1 MFGTLSYLLCAV
13 VAAVVGAV
21 LLAKSRHSDL
31 TRRGAIACAAVVVW
45 GLVLAGQAFVGA
57 QGTWVA
63 LVVEVVRYG
72 AWLIVL
78 RALALN
84 SPRWFSNSVLLLIS
98 VFSLYAILGWVGEFT
113 RTFYFGL
120 SGVAETAGL
129 LLAFAGLVATEQ
141 AMRSVAVEHSRT
153 VRLCAAGVGGQFAF
167 DLFLFSQAQLLGA
180 VDPTAW
186 MLRGVVSAALL
197 IPFSVGVLRL
207 PAAEPRVFISRH
219 VVFYTSA
226 FVAVGSYLCLMA
238 LGGYYVREKGGDW
251 GNALQVVFLCGA
263 GAVLALLLLSDSPLR
278 RLRVFIA
285 THFYRNKF
293 DYRIEW
299 MRFVQ
304 TLSAADEP
312 DLKRTAVRAVA
323 QIFGSS
329 GGLLLLRDEDTNRFT
344 LCATWPETYEGKV
357 EHGSLAV
364 DHPLPIFLRQRQWVI
379 DLKEYRAN
387 QGLYGALDLPP
398 WLDPDGEWRV
408 IAPLLVGAELLGFLV
423 LRAPPEPFSMN
434 FEDRDLLK
442 TVGRNVAVQLAQ
454 RRADEKLAQS
464 RQFDAYNRFAAFVM
478 HDLKNSVAQLQ
489 LLVDNAARHRNNPV
503 FVDDAIGTIQNTAER
518 MTRLIEQL
526 QSRDMQGTARQ
537 VDLGAIVRAAAARS
551 ANRQPVVTVDA
562 VEAELPVKAD
572 PERLAAVIDHV
583 VRNAQEATGAR
594 GGVAVRLAAVGSEAH
609 LHVIDEG
616 AGMDAEFVRDRLFR
630 PFDSTKGSKG
640 MGIGAYQ
647 TREYARSLGGDV
659 EVQSTPGKG
668 TDFCIRLPLCQT
680 TNPNS

>member
-13 VAAVVGAV
+13 VAAVVGGV
-21 LLAKSRHSDL
+21 LLSKSRHGDL
-31 TRRGAIACAAVVVW
+31 TRRGAIACAAMVLW
-45 GLVLAGQAFVGA
+45 GLILAGQSFVGA
-57 QGTWVA
+57 QATWVG
-63 LVVEVVRYG
+63 LIVEVVRYG
-72 AWLIVL
+72 TWLIVL

-98 VFSLYAILGWVGEFT
+98 AFTLYAILGWVGEFT
-113 RTFYFGL
+113 RSFQFRL
-120 SGVAETAGL
+120 SGVAETGGL

-186 MLRGVVSAALL
+186 MLRGVVSAVLL
-197 IPFSVGVLRL
+197 IPFSIGVLRL

-344 LCATWPETYEGKV
+344 LSATWPETYEGKV

-364 DHPLPIFLRQRQWVI
+364 DHPLPVFLRQRQWVI

-387 QGLYGALDLPP
+387 PALYGALDLPP

-408 IAPLLVGAELLGFLV
+408 IAPLLVGAELLGFL
-423 LRAPPEPFSMN
+423 
-434 FEDRDLLK
+434 
-442 TVGRNVAVQLAQ
+442 
-454 RRADEKLAQS
+454 
-464 RQFDAYNRFAAFVM
+464 
-478 HDLKNSVAQLQ
+478 
-489 LLVDNAARHRNNPV
+489 
-503 FVDDAIGTIQNTAER
+503 
-518 MTRLIEQL
+518 
-526 QSRDMQGTARQ
+526 
-537 VDLGAIVRAAAARS
+537 
-551 ANRQPVVTVDA
+551 
-562 VEAELPVKAD
+562 
-572 PERLAAVIDHV
+572 
-583 VRNAQEATGAR
+583 
-594 GGVAVRLAAVGSEAH
+594 
-609 LHVIDEG
+609 
-616 AGMDAEFVRDRLFR
+616 
-630 PFDSTKGSKG
+630 
-640 MGIGAYQ
+640 
-647 TREYARSLGGDV
+647 
-659 EVQSTPGKG
+659 
-668 TDFCIRLPLCQT
+668 
-680 TNPNS
+680 